1 MTERS
6 VLFVVALGWEADT
19 IVPSIDGKVVSRRGP
34 FTLWKG
40 RSGIAPQWLLRVGV
54 GSDRAAR
61 GLQWAADVVRP
72 TVVAST
78 GCAGALGS
86 GIGVGDVVVADAVVD
101 ASGRDRGTNAEWRE
115 RYHRA
120 SIAAGLASHG
130 GRILTSEVMLLDP
143 GSKTQAAERSGAL
156 AVEMEAAALAD
167 SCLAKSVEF
176 CAARVILDTA
186 DVPLAPEL
194 PALTNP
200 DGTVCTSALVRALA
214 RRPGLL
220 RELLALRSAMQIC
233 RRALGRLHFELV
245 RGLR

>member
-1 MTERS
+1 MERS
-6 VLFVVALGWEADT
+6 VLFVAALAWEAAT
-19 IVPSIDGKVVSRRGP
+19 IVPMIDGKVVSRRGP

-40 RSGIAPQWLLRVGV
+40 RSGIAPQWLLRVGI

-61 GLQWAADVVRP
+61 GLQWAAEVVRP

-78 GCAGALGS
+78 GCGGALGS
-86 GIGVGDVVVADAVVD
+86 GVGVGEVVVADTVVD
-101 ASGRDRGTNAEWRE
+101 ASGTERGTSAEWRE

-120 SIAAGLASHG
+120 SVAAGLASHG
-130 GRILTSEVMLLDP
+130 GRIFTSEVMLLDP
-143 GSKTQAAERSGAL
+143 ESKSHAAEKSGAL

-167 SCLAKSVEF
+167 YCLGRGVEF
-176 CAARVILDTA
+176 CAARVILDAA
-186 DVPLAPEL
+186 DVHLAPEL
-194 PALTNP
+194 PALTNA
-200 DGTVCTSALVRALA
+200 DGTICTSAVIRALA

-220 RELLALRSAMQIC
+220 RELLALRSAMLIC

>member
-1 MTERS
+1 MERS
-6 VLFVVALGWEADT
+6 VLFVAALGWEADT
-19 IVPSIDGKVVSRRGP
+19 IVPAIDGKVVSRRGP

-40 RSGIAPQWLLRVGV
+40 RSGTAPQWLLRVGV
-54 GSDRAAR
+54 GCERAAR

-72 TVVAST
+72 TAVLST

-86 GIGVGDVVVADAVVD
+86 DIPLGDVVVADAVVD
-101 ASGRDRGTNAEWRE
+101 ASGRDRGTSAEWRE

-120 SIAAGLASHG
+120 SLAAGLASHG

-143 GSKTQAAERSGAL
+143 ESKRHAAEKSGAL

-167 SCLAKSVEF
+167 SCLSKGVEF
-176 CAARVILDTA
+176 CAARVILDAA

-194 PALTNP
+194 PTLMNP
-200 DGTVCTSALVRALA
+200 DGTACTSALLRALV
-214 RRPGLL
+214 RRPALL
-220 RELLALRSAMQIC
+220 RELLALRSAMKIC
-233 RRALGRLHFELV
+233 KRALGRLHLELV